1 MGFVYFILLWDV
13 LNELAGMSPE
23 NQSFKVV
30 RDIESDLGQQKLPP
44 HMGSKKSFHSA

>member
-30 RDIESDLGQQKLPP
+30 RVIESDLGQQKLPP
-44 HMGSKKSFHSA
+44 QMGSKKSFHSA